1 MSGQYDISF
10 VNVHK
15 ISNKCTPNQIMLYQ
29 VALSLFKIVNENQV
43 PPSTTFVKLMNQVVC
58 TSRQVLFKLHRTNQS
73 KIGMNCSVNK
83 LYHVSKLFV
92 LDKLNW
98 SYPRYKK
105 HMKLQ
110 FLHFGNT

>member
-1 MSGQYDISF
+1 MSDQYDISF

-43 PPSTTFVKLMNQVVC
+43 PPSATFVKLMNQVVC
-58 TSRQVLFKLHRTNQS
+58 TSRQVMFELHRTNQS
-73 KIGMNCSVNK
+73 KIGMNCNVNK
-83 LYHVSKLFV
+83 LYHVSKLIV

-110 FLHFGNT
+110 FLNFGNT